1 MKKLFCVMGKSATGK
16 DTIYREIL
24 RRMPDL
30 GTVIPYTTRPM
41 RDGEIDGKE
50 YYFIR
55 AAEMEKLDAE
65 GKIIES
71 RIYQTVCGPWIYA
84 TVDDGQFDR
93 IEGGCLVIGTL
104 VSFEKLRQYFGK
116 HMVIPVYVE
125 TEAGLRLSRAL
136 DRERQQ
142 SHPQYEEMC
151 RRFLAD
157 EKDFCE
163 ENLKKCGIGRRYV
176 NVDLETC
183 IREIMEDIRGNL

>member
-41 RDGEIDGKE
+41 RDGETDGKE

-71 RIYQTVCGPWIYA
+71 RVYQTVCGPWI
-84 TVDDGQFDR
+84 
-93 IEGGCLVIGTL
+93 
-104 VSFEKLRQYFGK
+104 
-116 HMVIPVYVE
+116 
-125 TEAGLRLSRAL
+125 
-136 DRERQQ
+136 
-142 SHPQYEEMC
+142 
-151 RRFLAD
+151 
-157 EKDFCE
+157 
-163 ENLKKCGIGRRYV
+163 
-176 NVDLETC
+176 
-183 IREIMEDIRGNL
+183 